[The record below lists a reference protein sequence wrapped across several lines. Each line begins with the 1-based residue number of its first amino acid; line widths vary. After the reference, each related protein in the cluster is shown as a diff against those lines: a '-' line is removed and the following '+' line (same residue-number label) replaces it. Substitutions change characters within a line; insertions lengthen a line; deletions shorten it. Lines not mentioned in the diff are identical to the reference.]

1 MNRRCS
7 HCGSTN
13 VRRSGRVE
21 SEAGAHLFH
30 SPYRCRD
37 CERRF
42 WVISRKTIFGTAAGG
57 AMFFIVLLLWSGSS
71 LIARHGGSSVPSPAP
86 GTSLDTRTDAI
97 GPQSDARMLGEE
109 SLRQL
114 GARVEGSTVGVVR

>member
-1 MNRRCS
+1 
-7 HCGSTN
+7 
-13 VRRSGRVE
+13 
-21 SEAGAHLFH
+21 
-30 SPYRCRD
+30 
-37 CERRF
+37 
-42 WVISRKTIFGTAAGG
+42 
-57 AMFFIVLLLWSGSS
+57 MFFIVLLLWSGSS
-71 LIARHGGSSVPSPAP
+71 FIARHGGSSVPSPAS

>member
-30 SPYRCRD
+30 SPYRCRE

-57 AMFFIVLLLWSGSS
+57 AMFVIVLMWSGVG
-71 LIARHGGSSVPSPAP
+71 LIARHGGSLLPPPSPA
-86 GTSLDTRTDAI
+86 TSTEIRSEAI
-97 GPQSDARMLGEE
+97 GPQSDARTFDEE
-109 SLRQL
+109 ALRQL
-114 GARVEGSTVGVVR
+114 GTRVADTPVGAAQ